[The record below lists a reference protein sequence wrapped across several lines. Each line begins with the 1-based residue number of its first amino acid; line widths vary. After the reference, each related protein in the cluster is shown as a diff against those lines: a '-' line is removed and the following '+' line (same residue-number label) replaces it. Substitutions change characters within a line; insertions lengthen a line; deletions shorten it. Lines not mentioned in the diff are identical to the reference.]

1 MFAADKLTYKI
12 RHIYGGAVTD
22 YRAFTRPWWPDR
34 PSSCP
39 PRPERV
45 GKTLPSSGTFAT
57 PTTSQAPTLMALAD
71 ITALLDDL
79 ARDQG
84 SILAP
89 EARVRALEAA
99 RLQYSSDHPRALP
112 RT

>member
-1 MFAADKLTYKI
+1 
-12 RHIYGGAVTD
+12 
-22 YRAFTRPWWPDR
+22 
-34 PSSCP
+34 
-39 PRPERV
+39 
-45 GKTLPSSGTFAT
+45 
-57 PTTSQAPTLMALAD
+57 MALAD

-112 RT
+112 EDLTWLSDSIGPNQRPGRSTPGSSRPSTPSAAIRCR